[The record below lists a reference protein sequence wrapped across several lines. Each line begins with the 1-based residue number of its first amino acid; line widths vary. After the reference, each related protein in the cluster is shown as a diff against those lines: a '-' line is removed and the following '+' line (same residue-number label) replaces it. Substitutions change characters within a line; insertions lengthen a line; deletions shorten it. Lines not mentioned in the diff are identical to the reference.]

1 MDNALEK
8 LNKLA
13 LFFIL
18 YSITFIAFFKTL
30 PYTLPFVLAII
41 IALMLKRPTIF
52 LIKRFKLNNTL
63 ASLLTTIIFF
73 AVIITLLLFSIT
85 ALTSEVFQ
93 LSKQISNYFSS
104 MEQNPYEIFN
114 NVKKYYNNLDPYIV
128 STIERS
134 FGGAVSKVASTTLT
148 IGTKIVSILVSFVS
162 SVPYIA
168 MVIVFTLIATYF
180 FTKNVSEGHHNLLE
194 DIMPT
199 NISKIN
205 YILSESK
212 KMLGN
217 YIISY
222 MLIVFI
228 TFAIT
233 LIGFLIL
240 GVKYALVLSLLCAIL
255 DFLPVL
261 GMPMVYIPLSII
273 YIMGKNYF
281 IGIGLLI
288 LYALVFIVRQVV
300 EPRIVSSSLGLNP
313 VAVLAAIFIGL
324 QANGV
329 SGMFFCMFLVV
340 SYNILKKVKVL

>member
-1 MDNALEK
+1 MDTALEK
-8 LNKLA
+8 LNKIA
-13 LFFIL
+13 LFFVL
-18 YSITFIAFFKTL
+18 YSIIFIAFFKTL

-41 IALMLKRPTIF
+41 VALMLKRPTLF
-52 LIKRFKLNNTL
+52 LIKKFKLNNTL

-73 AVIITLLLFSIT
+73 TVIITLLLVSIT
-85 ALTSEVFQ
+85 ALSSEIFQ

-104 MEQNPYEIFN
+104 MEQNPFEIFDE
-114 NVKKYYNNLDPYIV
+114 VKKYYNNLDPYIV

-134 FGGAVSKVASTTLT
+134 FGGAVSNVASTTLT
-148 IGTKIVSILVSFVS
+148 IGTKIVTVLVSFVS

-180 FTKNVSEGHHNLLE
+180 FTKNISEGRQNPLE
-194 DIMPT
+194 AIMPA

-217 YIISY
+217 YIVSY

-228 TFAIT
+228 TFGIT

-240 GVKYALVLSLLCAIL
+240 GVRYALVLSLLCAIL

-261 GMPMVYIPLSII
+261 GMPMVYIPLSFI
-273 YIMGKNYF
+273 YIMSKNYY

>member
-18 YSITFIAFFKTL
+18 YSIIFIAFFKTL

-63 ASLLTTIIFF
+63 ASLLTTIVFF

-194 DIMPT
+194 DIMPI